1 MQNSSATLHAPHA
14 FSILHNLN
22 GNKFYHEWTKINWKT
37 SPFFT
42 PNTTLTQ
49 AQIQNQVMFAGR
61 KSLEP
66 HNRNTVPQHHLH
78 LPSSHPPN
86 DREQIQMKGAGGETC
101 MDTAITELLTKGYF
115 LVYKSRNTA
124 TRNMPLQ

>member
-1 MQNSSATLHAPHA
+1 MLHMP
-14 FSILHNLN
+14 LQ
-22 GNKFYHEWTKINWKT
+22 FY
-37 SPFFT
+37 
-42 PNTTLTQ
+42 TTLMETNFTMNGPKSTGKQVLSLHQIQLSQ

-66 HNRNTVPQHHLH
+66 HNRDTVPQHHLH

-86 DREQIQMKGAGGETC
+86 DREQVQVKGAGGETC

-115 LVYKSRNTA
+115 LV
-124 TRNMPLQ
+124 